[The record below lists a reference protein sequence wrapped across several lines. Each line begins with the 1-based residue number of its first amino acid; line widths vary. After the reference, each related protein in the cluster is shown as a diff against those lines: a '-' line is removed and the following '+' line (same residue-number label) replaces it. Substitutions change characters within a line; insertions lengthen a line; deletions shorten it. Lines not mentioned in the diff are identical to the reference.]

1 MKYSIYLFIIFH
13 LFSCTIKKSPNNIL
27 TDNKVSKTISAINI
41 VDSLTMEECII
52 VNTLLQL
59 QLESD
64 RYKNTRKNEILLIK
78 ESINPLVALNAYDYA
93 YKERKSSVSSRLLLN
108 PNSLDDEDGWV
119 IDSLKID
126 RLKIKYNNDEVY
138 NWKESDVKNYKIS
151 IINSKTFIN
160 IIKSGSY
167 INFPEKLVLYVSK
180 PLIINKE
187 YALIFFNS
195 GNSQFGFNTIERFTV
210 LMKKIEGK
218 WVKDIYY
225 YDGTYN

>member
-1 MKYSIYLFIIFH
+1 MKYSIYSFIIFY
-13 LFSCTIKKSPNNIL
+13 LFSCNTKKTPNNIL
-27 TDNKVSKTISAINI
+27 TDYKVSKTISAIKI
-41 VDSLTMEECII
+41 VDSLTIEESII
-52 VNTLLQL
+52 VNTLLRL

-64 RYKNTRKNEILLIK
+64 RYNNTRKNEILLIK

-93 YKERKSSVSSRLLLN
+93 YKERKSSVSSRLLIN
-108 PNSLDDEDGWV
+108 PNSLDNEDGWV
-119 IDSLKID
+119 IDSLKN
-126 RLKIKYNNDEVY
+126 KYNKDEVY

-151 IINSKTFIN
+151 IMNSKTFIN

-167 INFPEKLVLYVSK
+167 INLPEKLVIYVSK
-180 PLIINKE
+180 PLIINKK

-225 YDGTYN
+225 YDGTYD